1 MSEVN
6 IVEKKEIQIEWLN
19 IKAIVSMGNIT
30 LQSGSSASTLSVSL
44 EQAIEEDPAG
54 FVKFAEAINEA
65 ILEGRTVKGRGPDK
79 QKRKAR
85 KEIHLDIVDELILN
99 TLQDKPHLETRV
111 GLHGNPSMAAYGGI
125 SNHAPTLKE
134 ALEGLKG
141 FMSGIWPDTLT
152 QEEKAVITEATGEI
166 FEK

>member
-85 KEIHLDIVDELILN
+85 KEIHLETGGSVSLPSGDS
-99 TLQDKPHLETRV
+99 DKPHLVTRV
-111 GLHGNPSMAAYGGI
+111 AQLSMECMLL
-125 SNHAPTLKE
+125 SDHP
-134 ALEGLKG
+134 
-141 FMSGIWPDTLT
+141 
-152 QEEKAVITEATGEI
+152 
-166 FEK
+166 